1 MSYKSKN
8 FLTTKSFTGTSA
20 SRKEEVHHASVIDY
34 DQEMTL
40 AGTMNK
46 TVLLF
51 MLSYRL
57 CYGDMVDGF

>member
-1 MSYKSKN
+1 MP
-8 FLTTKSFTGTSA
+8 
-20 SRKEEVHHASVIDY
+20 VIDY

-46 TVLLF
+46 TVLIYA
-51 MLSYRL
+51 SYRL